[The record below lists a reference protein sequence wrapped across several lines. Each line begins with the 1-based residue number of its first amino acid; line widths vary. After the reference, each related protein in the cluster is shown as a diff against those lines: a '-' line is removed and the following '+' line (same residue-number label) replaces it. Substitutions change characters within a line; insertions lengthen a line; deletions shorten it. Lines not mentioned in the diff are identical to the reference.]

1 MDTKIKTADSLKL
14 VCLGLSY
21 VFSFAYVY
29 MFIRNVEEGPLTI
42 WLTILSVVAIIWLE
56 LTIRQKALLGELE
69 NNKKRTFET
78 RFWEVII
85 VCLSLNTYFGLGKY
99 YPAYTF
105 MFLHASIIYAVLCG
119 TGHLFR
125 DGSSIFMPGDLI
137 NGFARIPFANFPG
150 RIIAVVESIMMR
162 TKKSVSEDEAAGTE
176 AKPSNRAPKVFLG
189 IGIAVVCFITLIVA
203 FNNLA
208 NVDNNFANAKTA
220 IERFFINFRIDEQIL
235 ASLILSIPV
244 GMYLFGL
251 FQGSV
256 RMKNSFEK
264 RVETNVTKGMSKAKV
279 LPKILFSIILIIFIG
294 VYLAF
299 FISQASYMFSGF
311 FGILPEEFTASEY
324 AVSGFYELI
333 EVVVINFFLLSLI
346 RAFSV
351 ESKLVRILSVIL
363 MAEST
368 LFSTISASKIIL
380 YMSRFGYTEAR
391 TLGLW
396 GTAVVFVGT
405 ILAILNL
412 TTKYKKVFAPWLW
425 FSAASYVVMNF
436 IAYCFR

>member
-29 MFIRNVEEGPLTI
+29 MFMLNLEQGPMTI
-42 WLTILSVVAIIWLE
+42 YFTVLSVVAIIWLE
-56 LTIRQKALLGELE
+56 LTIRQKILLGDLE
-69 NNKKRTFET
+69 KNTKRTIET

-85 VCLSLNTYFGLGKY
+85 VCLSLNIYFGLGQE
-99 YPAYTF
+99 YPIYAAL
-105 MFLHASIIYAVLCG
+105 FLHASIVYAVLCG

-125 DGSSIFMPGDLI
+125 DGSSVFMPGDLI

-150 RIIAVVESIMMR
+150 RIIAIVESIMLR
-162 TKKSVSEDEAAGTE
+162 KKDKGEVENGVESKSS
-176 AKPSNRAPKVFLG
+176 SNTPKVILG
-189 IGIAVVCFITLIVA
+189 AGIAVVCFITLIVA

-208 NVDNNFANAKTA
+208 NVDSNFANARSS
-220 IERFFINFRIDEQIL
+220 IEKFLMNIKIDETLI
-235 ASLILSIPV
+235 ATFILSIPV

-256 RMKNSFEK
+256 RMKNHFEK
-264 RVETNVTKGMSKAKV
+264 RVEANITRGISKAKIIS
-279 LPKILFSIILIIFIG
+279 KILFSIILIIFIG

-333 EVVVINFFLLSLI
+333 RVVVINFFLLALI

-351 ESKLVRILSVIL
+351 ESKLIRILTVIL

-368 LFSTISASKIIL
+368 IFSTISASKIIL

-405 ILAILNL
+405 ILAIMNL

-436 IAYCFR
+436 IAYNFR

>member
-1 MDTKIKTADSLKL
+1 MDTNIKAADMLKL

-29 MFIRNVEEGPLTI
+29 MFMLDLKQGPMTI
-42 WLTILSVVAIIWLE
+42 YCTVLSVVAIIWLE
-56 LTIRQKALLGELE
+56 LTIRQKILLGDLE
-69 NNKKRTFET
+69 KNIKRRIET
-78 RFWEVII
+78 VFWEVII
-85 VCLSLNTYFGLGKY
+85 VCLALNIHFGLGKQ
-99 YPAYTF
+99 YPFYAM

-150 RIIAVVESIMMR
+150 RIIAVVESVMLR
-162 TKKSVSEDEAAGTE
+162 KREEDNVEESVEGKS
-176 AKPSNRAPKVFLG
+176 KSNTPKVLLG

-208 NVDNNFANAKTA
+208 NVDNNFAYARSS
-220 IERFFINFRIDEQIL
+220 IERFFMNFKIDET
-235 ASLILSIPV
+235 LIATFIISIPV

-256 RMKNSFEK
+256 RMKSSFEK
-264 RVETNVTKGMSKAKV
+264 RVEANVTRGISKAKIIS
-279 LPKILFSIILIIFIG
+279 KILFSIILIIFIG

-333 EVVVINFFLLSLI
+333 RVVVINFFLLSLI
-346 RAFSV
+346 RAFAA
-351 ESKLVRILSVIL
+351 ESRLIRILTVIL

-368 LFSTISASKIIL
+368 IFSTISASKIIL

-391 TLGLW
+391 TMGLW

-425 FSAASYVVMNF
+425 FSAASFVVMNF
-436 IAYCFR
+436 IAYFFR

>member
-1 MDTKIKTADSLKL
+1 MDSKIKAADSLKL

-29 MFIRNVEEGPLTI
+29 MFMLDLKQGPMTI
-42 WLTILSVVAIIWLE
+42 YCMVLSVVAIIWLE
-56 LTIRQKALLGELE
+56 LTIRQKILLGDLE
-69 NNKKRTFET
+69 KNTKRRIET
-78 RFWEVII
+78 VFWEVII
-85 VCLSLNTYFGLGKY
+85 VCLALNIYFGLGKQ
-99 YPAYTF
+99 YPFYSM

-150 RIIAVVESIMMR
+150 RIIAVVESAMLR
-162 TKKSVSEDEAAGTE
+162 KKDKDNGETALEG
-176 AKPSNRAPKVFLG
+176 KGKSNTPKILLG
-189 IGIAVVCFITLIVA
+189 FGLAVVCFITLIVA

-208 NVDNNFANAKTA
+208 DVDNNFAYARSS
-220 IERFFINFRIDEQIL
+220 IERFFMNFRIDETLI
-235 ASLILSIPV
+235 ATFILSIPV

-256 RMKNSFEK
+256 RMKSSFEK
-264 RVETNVTKGMSKAKV
+264 RVEANVTRGISKAKIIS
-279 LPKILFSIILIIFIG
+279 KILFSIILIIFIG

-333 EVVVINFFLLSLI
+333 RVVVINFFLLSLI

-351 ESKLVRILSVIL
+351 ESKLIRILTVIL

-368 LFSTISASKIIL
+368 IFSTISASKIIL

-405 ILAILNL
+405 LLAILNL

-425 FSAASYVVMNF
+425 FSAVSYVVMNF
-436 IAYCFR
+436 IAYFFR